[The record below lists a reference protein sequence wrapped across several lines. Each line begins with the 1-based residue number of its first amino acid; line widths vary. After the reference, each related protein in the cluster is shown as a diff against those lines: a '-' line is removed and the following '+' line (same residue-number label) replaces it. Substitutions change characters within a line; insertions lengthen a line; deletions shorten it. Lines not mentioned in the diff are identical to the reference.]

1 MKFRVFRVVPWR
13 LNCSHRNNNNNC
25 DTDAETELYRGKWKK
40 TKTVK
45 SCDWFWSLLYCTM
58 SVITKVRPNM
68 CRWLKCNYT
77 TIVFFII
84 VAQLDHII
92 GTNACCV
99 LLIFCL
105 FACPLLCLF
114 KLVSVESIVRW
125 SSVSLGAQFEPT
137 SPWLN
142 ESGRKSKS
150 NKKKEKPCQQREL
163 L

>member
-13 LNCSHRNNNNNC
+13 LNCSHRNLIIVTLTLKRNC
-25 DTDAETELYRGKWKK
+25 TVVNEKK
-40 TKTVK
+40 NSVK
-45 SCDWFWSLLYCTM
+45 SCDWFWSLLYSTM

-77 TIVFFII
+77 SIVFFII

-125 SSVSLGAQFEPT
+125 SSVSLGAQLWTHFTLAQWE
-137 SPWLN
+137 
-142 ESGRKSKS
+142 RQ
-150 NKKKEKPCQQREL
+150 EK
-163 L
+163 

>member
-1 MKFRVFRVVPWR
+1 M
-13 LNCSHRNNNNNC
+13 
-25 DTDAETELYRGKWKK
+25 ELYRGKWKK
-40 TKTVK
+40 TNKNCKILWLVLIPFIFHNECDNK
-45 SCDWFWSLLYCTM
+45 SEAKYVQVIKMQLYNNC
-58 SVITKVRPNM
+58 
-68 CRWLKCNYT
+68 
-77 TIVFFII
+77 FFII

-150 NKKKEKPCQQREL
+150 NKKEKKEKPCQQL
-163 L
+163 I